1 MADDPVAE
9 LYGLPLDE
17 FVAGRDGL
25 ARELRREGE
34 KERAG
39 EVAKLKK
46 PSIAAWTV
54 NQLARNNRK
63 QLDLL
68 LDAGH
73 RLRTGQEE
81 LLKGGDRKKFE
92 GARRDHERAVRELV
106 ASAGKLLEKERG
118 ASSEQVLASVDR
130 TLRYASIDEEQR
142 ALLASGRLTAEVDAP
157 GFGAFTGLDVPPAPA
172 GRSPSPQ
179 KKREAPKAERQGQKR
194 KQKQQERRERV
205 AAAEEALKLAR
216 DQEREARRQFRE
228 AERAERKASQDLAR
242 ATKDLEGARAALE
255 AAGQAVE
262 DASERMKAER
272 RSVS

>member
-17 FVAGRDGL
+17 FVASRDGL

-39 EVAKLKK
+39 EVAKLRK
-46 PSIAAWTV
+46 PSVAAWAV

-106 ASAGKLLEKERG
+106 ASAGKLLEKGRG
-118 ASSEQVLASVDR
+118 TGSEQVLASVDR

-157 GFGAFTGLDVPPAPA
+157 GFGAFTGLDVPSAPPS
-172 GRSPSPQ
+172 RPPSPQ
-179 KKREAPKAERQGQKR
+179 KKREAPKAKRQGKEGKEQQQRERQ
-194 KQKQQERRERV
+194 ERV
-205 AAAEEALKLAR
+205 AAAEQALRMAR
-216 DQEREARRQFRE
+216 GREREARQQFRE
-228 AERAERKASQDLAR
+228 ADRAERKASQDLVR
-242 ATKDLEGARAALE
+242 ANKDLEAARAALE
-255 AAGQAVE
+255 EAGAAVE
-262 DASERMKAER
+262 EASNRVKAER
-272 RSVS
+272 RTV